1 MNTEKISIDL
11 GKIEIDIW
19 GNGHIG
25 SEWNVNCKAPAS
37 RTASN
42 QVKKVLLDVKA

>member
-19 GNGHIG
+19 TKQGFC
-25 SEWNVNCKAPAS
+25 SECPETSIMAIKG
-37 RTASN
+37 
-42 QVKKVLLDVKA
+42 KIFL